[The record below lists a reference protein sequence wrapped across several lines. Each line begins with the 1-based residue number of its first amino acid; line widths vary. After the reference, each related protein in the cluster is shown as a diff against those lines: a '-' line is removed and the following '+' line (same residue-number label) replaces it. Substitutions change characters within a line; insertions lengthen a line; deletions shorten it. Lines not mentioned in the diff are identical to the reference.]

1 MAHPGV
7 LKMGM
12 SDASSAALTGL
23 YRYPVK
29 GLSPES
35 LSRTVLQPG
44 KTLPS
49 DRCYAIEN
57 GPIGFNP
64 SAPRFFPKINFLMLM
79 KNERLA
85 ALHTR
90 FDDTSHVLIIDYN
103 GKEAARGD
111 LTTEEGRA
119 AVEGFFAENFASELR
134 GPPKVLLSPGY
145 SFSDLAAPVISI
157 INLASVRS
165 IEGVIKQPVNPL
177 RFRGNIHVSGWEAWS
192 ERGLPGKELKIGDA
206 RLKVVNEIVRCAA
219 TNVDPVTAKRD
230 LEIPKTLMRSFGHD
244 FCGIYAEVIA
254 GGQIAPGDNIEI
266 VG

>member
-57 GPIGFNP
+57 GPIGFDP

-85 ALHTR
+85 TLRTH
-90 FDDTSHVLIIDYN
+90 FDDASQTLSINDG
-103 GKEAARGD
+103 GKIVALGNLA
-111 LTTEEGRA
+111 TEEGRSA
-119 AVEGFFAENFASELR
+119 IETFFTENFAAELR
-134 GPPKVLLSPGY
+134 GPPKVLSSPGH
-145 SFSDLAAPVISI
+145 SFADLAAPVISI
-157 INLASVRS
+157 INLSSVS
-165 IEGVIKQPVNPL
+165 SLESVIGKPVDPL
-177 RFRGNIHVSGWEAWS
+177 RFRGNIYVKGWDAWS
-192 ERGLPGKELKIGDA
+192 ERGFPGKELKIGDV
-206 RLKVVNEIVRCAA
+206 RLTVVDEIVRCAA
-219 TNVDPVTAKRD
+219 TNVDPVTAERD
-230 LEIPKTLMRSFGHD
+230 LEIPKTLMSKFGHS
-244 FCGIYAEVIA
+244 FCGVFCEVIT
-254 GGQIAPGDNIEI
+254 GGSIAPGDKVE
-266 VG
+266 VL